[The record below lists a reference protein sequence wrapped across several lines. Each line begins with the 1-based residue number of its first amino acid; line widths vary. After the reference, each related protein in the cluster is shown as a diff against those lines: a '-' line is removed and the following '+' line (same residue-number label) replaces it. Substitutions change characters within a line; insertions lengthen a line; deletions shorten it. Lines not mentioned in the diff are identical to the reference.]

1 MSNRS
6 ETLAVALE
14 ASYAS
19 LLRTLSLL
27 EPDEIEHGRLA
38 NEWTP
43 KALIAH
49 VAFWDAVQTQ
59 RMQAAMG
66 GATAALAQ
74 PTTSNDERAARD
86 DDRPLAD
93 VLADAEQ
100 ARAGLVRFARTVADS
115 QLAVPLDTGNGTLIL
130 ADRLEHM
137 VRHTRTHEQE
147 LWAYC
152 GSMRRWPRARLRA
165 FLVRQEEN
173 LMASIGGLSEA
184 VLTTVPVE
192 GDWTIRD
199 SLVHILAWREYGYLV
214 VKHWP
219 AVDAKLIASWR
230 ADSEVDTTN
239 AAILQAR
246 AALNMIDI
254 ADGLTTYHRR
264 LMKLFDQASDSDLA
278 STGDH
283 GWGDQGELAAFFY
296 GLAYHEMEHAEKIWE
311 FRVAGREDDKAP
323 G

>member
-6 ETLAVALE
+6 EALAAELE

-27 EPDEIEHGRLA
+27 EPEEIEHGRLA
-38 NEWTP
+38 NDWTP
-43 KALIAH
+43 KALVAH
-49 VAFWDAVQTQ
+49 VAFWDEVQTQ
-59 RMQAAMG
+59 RMQAALS
-66 GATAALAQ
+66 GATAGVAR

-86 DDRPLAD
+86 DGRPLAE
-93 VLADAEQ
+93 VLADADR
-100 ARAGLVRFARTVADS
+100 ARAGLVHFARAVPNDR
-115 QLAVPLDTGNGTLIL
+115 LAVPLAAGDATLIL

-137 VRHTRTHEQE
+137 VRHTRTHNQE
-147 LWAYC
+147 LWTYC
-152 GSMRRWPRARLRA
+152 GSMRRWQRARLRA

-173 LMASIGGLSEA
+173 LMSSIGRLSET

-199 SLVHILAWREYGYLV
+199 ILVHILAWREYGYLV
-214 VKHWP
+214 IKHWP
-219 AVDAKLIASWR
+219 AVDADLIASWR
-230 ADSEVDTTN
+230 AESEVDTTN

-264 LMKLFDQASDSDLA
+264 LMKLFDQASDADLA
-278 STGDH
+278 STGDY

-311 FRVAGREDDKAP
+311 FRVGSDGATG
-323 G
+323 